1 MLKVFKNLIPGQ
13 IRKTGSK
20 GKGKDDMGPAL
31 TSQQKLAKVEV
42 DINQLNVSVTRS
54 THRWSL

>member
-1 MLKVFKNLIPGQ
+1 
-13 IRKTGSK
+13 
-20 GKGKDDMGPAL
+20 MGPAL

-54 THRWSL
+54 THRWAL